1 MENNI
6 NKVYNTQIEKKNVQK
21 GRVSFE
27 TMMKRVNKEFNSY
40 PNIVL
45 NKSEEEVDNKKN
57 NLINPSI
64 TKKKK
69 KISFIDEKDK
79 TKSIKE
85 EIQVESYKEY
95 YIELINEDKN
105 KGCECNIL

>member
-1 MENNI
+1 
-6 NKVYNTQIEKKNVQK
+6 
-21 GRVSFE
+21 
-27 TMMKRVNKEFNSY
+27 MKRVNKEFNSY

-69 KISFIDEKDK
+69 KISFIDEK
-79 TKSIKE
+79 
-85 EIQVESYKEY
+85 
-95 YIELINEDKN
+95 
-105 KGCECNIL
+105 

>member
-1 MENNI
+1 MEKKI
-6 NKVYNTQIEKKNVQK
+6 KKVYNTQIEQSNISK
-21 GRVSFE
+21 GRISFE
-27 TMMKRVNKEFNSY
+27 LMLKRGNKGFNLYSNS
-40 PNIVL
+40 PL
-45 NKSEEEVDNKKN
+45 NKTDIDTTN
-57 NLINPSI
+57 NLINPSLAR
-64 TKKKK
+64 KR